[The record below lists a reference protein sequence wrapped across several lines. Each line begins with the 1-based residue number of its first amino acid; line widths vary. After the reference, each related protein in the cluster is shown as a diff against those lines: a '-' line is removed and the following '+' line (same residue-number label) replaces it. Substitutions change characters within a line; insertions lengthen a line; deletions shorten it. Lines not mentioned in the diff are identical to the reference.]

1 MGVLISPQ
9 RLDREMARRGWT
21 SADLAEA
28 SGLSGATIATAR
40 AGKPI
45 SPRTAAAIA
54 RAFAGAKPVDD
65 IDSLLL

>member
-1 MGVLISPQ
+1 MGVLISPK

-40 AGKPI
+40 AGRPI
-45 SPRTAAAIA
+45 SPRTAGTIA
-54 RAFAGAKPVDD
+54 RAFARTKPLDE